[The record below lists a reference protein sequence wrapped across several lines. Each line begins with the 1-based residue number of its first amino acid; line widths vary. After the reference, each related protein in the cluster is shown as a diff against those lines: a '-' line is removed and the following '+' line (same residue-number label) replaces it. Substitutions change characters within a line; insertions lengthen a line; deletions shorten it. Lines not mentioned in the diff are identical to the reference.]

1 MSEWLRSLPHQIPF
15 RSASFAELVDDRTA
29 RGSRM
34 ITANDALPGHPPG
47 LMLVEAM
54 AQVAGIVVFREG
66 QRGSLAG
73 IERFSID
80 HFPTP
85 GDVISIEIELEA
97 QLGPLHRFDG
107 RAYLGE
113 RLVASGRFYL
123 AGGE

>member
-1 MSEWLRSLPHQIPF
+1 MSDWLKSLPHQIPF
-15 RSASFAELVDDRTA
+15 RSASSAELLDERAA

-34 ITANDALPGHPPG
+34 VTANDALPGHPPE

-54 AQVAGIVVFREG
+54 AQVAGMIVFRKG

-73 IERFSID
+73 VERFSID
-80 HFPTP
+80 HTP
-85 GDVISIEIELEA
+85 SAGDVIMIEIELEA
-97 QLGPLHRFDG
+97 QLGPLHRFEG

-123 AGGE
+123 AGGK